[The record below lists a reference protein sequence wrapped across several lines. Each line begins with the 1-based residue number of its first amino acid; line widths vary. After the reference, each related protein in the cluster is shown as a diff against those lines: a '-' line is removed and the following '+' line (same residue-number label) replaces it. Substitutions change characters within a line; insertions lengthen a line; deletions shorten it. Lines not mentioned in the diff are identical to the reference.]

1 MEPSHRDTIFI
12 SRDTRKPL
20 RQIYRMA
27 YETLLARIDER
38 LKALGLSERKACIQA
53 EIGINTIRHIRS
65 RGHAPKPANLAKLA
79 TVLRVPQ
86 AYLLEAATEV
96 DGVPSAMQLSAIF
109 VRGAVQ
115 AGAWR
120 EAIEWQPE
128 DWYSVTVPADPRIPP
143 TVQRHGLEV
152 RGSSMD
158 RMYPEGTIVIVVR
171 YQDLGRSPQPGD
183 KVVVLRRAATGE
195 FEATLKEYQV
205 DKQGRHLLWPRS
217 SDPEFQQPI
226 ILSGEALPLANGEEP
241 IPPTVFAEPQQHDAG
256 EQDLVISGLV
266 VGSYRPEPLE

>member
-1 MEPSHRDTIFI
+1 METSQSGTIFI

-53 EIGINTIRHIRS
+53 EVGLNTIRHIRK
-65 RGHAPKPANLAKLA
+65 RGHAPKPASLAKLA
-79 TVLRVPQ
+79 AALGVPQ
-86 AYLLEAATEV
+86 SYFLDAAG
-96 DGVPSAMQLSAIF
+96 GVQDTPATMPLSAIF

-128 DWYSVTVPADPRIPP
+128 DWYSVTVPADPRIPASA
-143 TVQRHGLEV
+143 QRHGLEV

-171 YQDLGRSPQPGD
+171 YQDLARSPQPGD

-195 FEATLKEYQV
+195 FEATLKEYQT

-226 ILSGEALPLANGEEP
+226 ILSGEALPLANGDEP
-241 IPPTVFAEPQQHDAG
+241 IPPTVYAEPHQHDAG
-256 EQDLVISGLV
+256 EPDLVISGLV